1 MNIVRHNRNILYW
14 MRKPWLKFPF
24 IMIGFILVFFV
35 TMTIAYSLPNERI
48 EINTQSSLESIEYV
62 ENYPNVFYSERS
74 ASLDL
79 FTDRVMLNM
88 NFVQNQDNYN
98 VVQQAMDN
106 NAYSRY
112 WHGYQI
118 FLRPL
123 LEIFTYSQIKYLLMF
138 VVFILFALCIILLKE
153 KLNVGIALLFVAVT
167 IAGYIILAP
176 MCLQYSS
183 VFIIMMSAI
192 IAICKLYKSGE
203 KAILKWAYTFLIIG
217 MVTNFLDLLTFPM
230 ITLGMPLIVLF
241 LLNLKYDSNYLLKR
255 NIIALFVNSCTWFIG
270 YAFTWIAK
278 WILASI
284 ILHRNVI
291 QESILQIFFRTRGDE
306 QYPVDRSIMFH
317 DNFNNYFG
325 ALENK
330 FWIILAIILIAFL
343 ILYIFFKK
351 PVKTLTATIPFL
363 VVMVYPVI
371 WMLVLSNH
379 SQIHAFF
386 VYRILMILPFAFFS
400 AVIYLIDWMK
410 LKEKI
415 NKRKVTKMK

>member
-1 MNIVRHNRNILYW
+1 MNTVKHKRNILYW

-24 IMIGFILVFFV
+24 IMIGFILVFFII
-35 TMTIAYSLPNERI
+35 MTISYSLPNERI

-62 ENYPNVFYSERS
+62 GNYPNVFYSGGG

-123 LEIFTYSQIKYLLMF
+123 LEIFTYSQIQYLLMF

-176 MCLQYSS
+176 MCLQYSA

-192 IAICKLYKSGE
+192 IAICKLYKPWE
-203 KAILKWAYTFLIIG
+203 KAF
-217 MVTNFLDLLTFPM
+217 
-230 ITLGMPLIVLF
+230 
-241 LLNLKYDSNYLLKR
+241 
-255 NIIALFVNSCTWFIG
+255 
-270 YAFTWIAK
+270 
-278 WILASI
+278 
-284 ILHRNVI
+284 
-291 QESILQIFFRTRGDE
+291 
-306 QYPVDRSIMFH
+306 
-317 DNFNNYFG
+317 
-325 ALENK
+325 
-330 FWIILAIILIAFL
+330 
-343 ILYIFFKK
+343 
-351 PVKTLTATIPFL
+351 
-363 VVMVYPVI
+363 
-371 WMLVLSNH
+371 
-379 SQIHAFF
+379 
-386 VYRILMILPFAFFS
+386 
-400 AVIYLIDWMK
+400 
-410 LKEKI
+410 
-415 NKRKVTKMK
+415 

>member
-1 MNIVRHNRNILYW
+1 
-14 MRKPWLKFPF
+14 
-24 IMIGFILVFFV
+24 MIGFILVFFI

-62 ENYPNVFYSERS
+62 GNYPNVFYSGGG

-98 VVQQAMDN
+98 VVQQAVDN

-176 MCLQYSS
+176 MCLQYSA

-192 IAICKLYKSGE
+192 IAICKLYKPWE
-203 KAILKWAYTFLIIG
+203 KAF
-217 MVTNFLDLLTFPM
+217 
-230 ITLGMPLIVLF
+230 
-241 LLNLKYDSNYLLKR
+241 
-255 NIIALFVNSCTWFIG
+255 
-270 YAFTWIAK
+270 
-278 WILASI
+278 
-284 ILHRNVI
+284 
-291 QESILQIFFRTRGDE
+291 
-306 QYPVDRSIMFH
+306 
-317 DNFNNYFG
+317 
-325 ALENK
+325 
-330 FWIILAIILIAFL
+330 
-343 ILYIFFKK
+343 
-351 PVKTLTATIPFL
+351 
-363 VVMVYPVI
+363 
-371 WMLVLSNH
+371 
-379 SQIHAFF
+379 
-386 VYRILMILPFAFFS
+386 
-400 AVIYLIDWMK
+400 
-410 LKEKI
+410 
-415 NKRKVTKMK
+415 